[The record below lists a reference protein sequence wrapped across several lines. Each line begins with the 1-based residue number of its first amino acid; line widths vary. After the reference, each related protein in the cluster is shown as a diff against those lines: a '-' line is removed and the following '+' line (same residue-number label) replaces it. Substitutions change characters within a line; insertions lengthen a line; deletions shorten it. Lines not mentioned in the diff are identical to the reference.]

1 LILRGPGGLLKEPK
15 TALAGQAYA
24 LAAASHGL
32 LAFQTARARSRAR
45 APPTADRPRRM
56 AAPGAC
62 PLEMSAP
69 VPRGARTVRAG
80 AATRP
85 RTPNRKPQ
93 TRRMA
98 VLASSSCPNTFQYIF
113 IMASC
118 QMDCDSAWP
127 RGLAKVLQPEP
138 KTALAGQ
145 AYALTAASH
154 DLLRRPCSA
163 SAFSS
168 P

>member
-1 LILRGPGGLLKEPK
+1 M
-15 TALAGQAYA
+15 AGQAYA
-24 LAAASHGL
+24 LAAASRGL
-32 LAFQTARARSRAR
+32 LAFEAARARPRAR
-45 APPTADRPRRM
+45 APPTANRRRVAWRPREL
-56 AAPGAC
+56 APWRC
-62 PLEMSAP
+62 RLRY
-69 VPRGARTVRAG
+69 RGELALFA
-80 AATRP
+80 RP
-85 RTPNRKPQ
+85 RPRARAPPTANRRRVVWRCSLQAVAPNN
-93 TRRMA
+93 
-98 VLASSSCPNTFQYIF
+98 LQYIF

-118 QMDCDSAWP
+118 QMDYDSAWP